1 MVPDGY
7 TLGWKRPCLN
17 LPGDGQPTRALSLR
31 AQMPEL
37 TLRRLGRV
45 LFLSADTTL
54 CLYTPSGN
62 AIVTMYMPFSQLVCR
77 QLLPLAQHMHD
88 RDTHSRLA
96 GDSDLPQHDV
106 ERAVLLLRWAC
117 VEALFVSMDRGVHR
131 ECTASAGSRVSHSR
145 YLDSAQPSS
154 HSQRGGPCAT
164 ACAPRSNEPSRV
176 NSETS
181 DSRSLNNRTHHVVS
195 RQEWKISVERDRN
208 RDGREREMKRR
219 CKVVFQAE
227 MTRPFALGGG

>member
-1 MVPDGY
+1 
-7 TLGWKRPCLN
+7 LN

-117 VEALFVSMDRGVHR
+117 VEALFVSMDRG
-131 ECTASAGSRVSHSR
+131 
-145 YLDSAQPSS
+145 
-154 HSQRGGPCAT
+154 GPCAT